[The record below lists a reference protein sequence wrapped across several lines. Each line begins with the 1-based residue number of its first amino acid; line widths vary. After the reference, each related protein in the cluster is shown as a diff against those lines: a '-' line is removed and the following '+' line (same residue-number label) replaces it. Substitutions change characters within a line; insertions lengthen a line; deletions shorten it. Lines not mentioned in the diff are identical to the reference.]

1 MLTILFGINAIILIA
16 ILVIPR
22 YRNDLHIPVW
32 FTNTLALAV
41 VTFSTIGICW
51 GIFEK
56 YEPSLLLLIILATIA
71 YAAGIKYGLDNKRAY
86 YLSIIPF
93 SLIIIIS
100 ALLIEISGNEW
111 MFLLV
116 SSFVVASVTL
126 LVMKLIGFQKKW
138 AHETGK

>member
-1 MLTILFGINAIILIA
+1 LL
-16 ILVIPR
+16 IPR
-22 YRNDLHIPVW
+22 FRNGIHIPVW

-41 VTFSTIGICW
+41 VTFSTIGICL
-51 GIFEK
+51 GIFGQ
-56 YEPSLLLLIILATIA
+56 YEPSLLWLIILSAIA
-71 YAAGIKYGLDNKRAY
+71 YAAGIKYGLDNKRAF

-100 ALLIEISGNEW
+100 ALLIEISSGEW

-116 SSFVVASVTL
+116 SLFVVASVTF